1 LGILQQG
8 VPRPHAVSRA
18 EAVLGLVPN
27 RREFDHILI
36 AMTTPEVD
44 VHSDIAAP
52 VGKVWQLVTDIVLM
66 PRFSSELKS
75 AAWAEGFDGPQ
86 LGAQFLGTNENPAVG
101 VWTTRSH
108 IIEFEPPHVFGWAVG
123 DPARPAA
130 VWRFELTPT
139 TGGTR
144 LRYSAS
150 IGPGKS
156 GVTMMIDREPDRA
169 QEIVQLRLRQFVTAM
184 EATVA
189 GITKL
194 AESA

>member
-1 LGILQQG
+1 
-8 VPRPHAVSRA
+8 VPARSK
-18 EAVLGLVPN
+18 
-27 RREFDHILI
+27 FDHILI
-36 AMTTPEVD
+36 AMTTPEVS

-52 VGKVWQLVTDIVLM
+52 VGKVWELVTDIALM

-75 AAWAEGFDGPQ
+75 VAWAEGFDGPQ
-86 LGAQFLGTNENPAVG
+86 LGAQFLGTNELPALG

-108 IIEFEPPHVFGWAVG
+108 IIEFDPPHLFGWAVG

-130 VWRFELTPT
+130 VWRFELSPMID
-139 TGGTR
+139 GTK
-144 LRYSAS
+144 LRYSAG

-156 GVTMMIDREPDRA
+156 GVTLMIDREPERA

-189 GITKL
+189 GIKRL